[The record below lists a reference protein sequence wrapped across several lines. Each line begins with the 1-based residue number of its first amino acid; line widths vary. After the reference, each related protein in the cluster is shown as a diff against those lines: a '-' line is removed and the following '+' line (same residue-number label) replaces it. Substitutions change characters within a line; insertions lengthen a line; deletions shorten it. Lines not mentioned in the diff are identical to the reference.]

1 MSLNDRASQT
11 TSQQVASAVTDLVR
25 VNLNALIQDAIWGLL
40 NRPAWNVSTA
50 AVAPPVCN
58 TATVTS
64 QVKTTATTQLYV
76 NGVVTSLTATD
87 PLWTLT
93 GGNLAAGFV
102 RKYLLLWDATTATT
116 VATVLQCLT
125 DQPIVTTA
133 AAALALCRFPG
144 SPPVNALGIAPAVVG
159 VLSITNLTNPFIPG
173 TTLLGATGVTAAYRD
188 GPDVNSFIASITTP

>member
-1 MSLNDRASQT
+1 MLHVEGGVHQRRLIKEINERRLTLAQANQRA
-11 TSQQVASAVTDLVR
+11 AEM
-25 VNLNALIQDAIWGLL
+25 
-40 NRPAWNVSTA
+40 
-50 AVAPPVCN
+50 
-58 TATVTS
+58 
-64 QVKTTATTQLYV
+64 

-116 VATVLQCLT
+116 VATVLQSLS

-188 GPDVNSFIASITTP
+188 GPDVHSFIASITTP